1 LPKNLSSKIV
11 KIIICIFW
19 KSVVECLQEE
29 FLSEA
34 EITYSQSEQ
43 VNELVAALA
52 KAKLKYG
59 EVVKS
64 KENKYTGSLYADLQ
78 DLMNAAERP
87 LAEEGLVIVH
97 FPLERIEQK
106 KAGALTKLIHA
117 SGQFFGNQFLMP
129 ATGKATGGAEKLD
142 AQTITGG
149 VTYAKRCNYGAL
161 AGLVGEADDDGNA
174 LADKSGEVATA
185 PKPKPVQKPAPVNQA
200 RANQGGERP
209 NDSKPS
215 VKITNVPALPVEPV
229 TITIP
234 AAPAN
239 DPKFDDVV
247 PVQAAFPLPEA
258 VFSPDPPFQIEP
270 KPVESTTSAPN
281 TLKSSEK
288 PSKSQF
294 DAYTKRATEL
304 RIKLEKAGLKP
315 SKNLTVG
322 GKLKEY
328 VLKVAGA
335 KDLTEM
341 AIYQWEDFFIQ
352 FEQEDPAKL
361 VALID
366 GGKA

>member
-1 LPKNLSSKIV
+1 
-11 KIIICIFW
+11 
-19 KSVVECLQEE
+19 
-29 FLSEA
+29 LSEA

-43 VNELVAALA
+43 VNEIVAALA

-106 KAGALTKLIHA
+106 KAGALTKLVHS

-161 AGLVGEADDDGNA
+161 AGLVGETDDDGDS
-174 LADKSGEVATA
+174 LADKSDNVATA

-200 RANQGGERP
+200 KASTGGERP
-209 NDSKPS
+209 NDSK
-215 VKITNVPALPVEPV
+215 VPKANLNPAPEP
-229 TITIP
+229 P
-234 AAPAN
+234 AVQQPPAQAN
-239 DPKFDDVV
+239 DPKFNDAV
-247 PVQAAFPLPEA
+247 PVQAAFPLSGA
-258 VFSPDPPFQIEP
+258 VSAPVETPVSSE

-281 TLKSSEK
+281 TLESSK
-288 PSKSQF
+288 IPTKTQF
-294 DAYTKRATEL
+294 DAYVKRIQEV
-304 RIKLEKAGLKP
+304 RVVLEKHGLKP
-315 SKNLTVG
+315 SGNQTTG
-322 GKLKEY
+322 AKLKQAL
-328 VLKVAGA
+328 LKSSGA
-335 KDLTEM
+335 KDITEIP
-341 AIYQWEDFFIQ
+341 IYQWEDFLLQ
-352 FEQEDPAKL
+352 LEPLAQSDPAEAVKF
-361 VALID
+361 IE